1 MTSPDKV
8 ENRSRGL
15 SPEFLIVIAA
25 LLAMTAK
32 LYCAAHTIGTN
43 DTEYFFLFAAAIDR
57 IGPLAMYGASPLYN
71 HTPLIGEM
79 LVSLL
84 HVAQATKSSFPFW
97 LRLPGILA
105 DFLSVFALLWLRA
118 RTGKPPWWALAIFA
132 LSPVSFMIS
141 GFHGNVD
148 SVLVFFLLLAAC
160 AVVGGN
166 AWACGL
172 FLGLACNVK
181 VVPLILVPIFLAH
194 WWHRRQLWPCVI
206 SFGAILALGWGPGL
220 LFTPGPFIH
229 NVLSYSG
236 YWGEWGIT
244 LGLYST
250 GIAAFQPLGFI
261 GLTTAQRVIISLL
274 KILII
279 AGVLLLAWRKRR
291 GAPAEIFST
300 LTLAWVLFFAFAPGS
315 APQYL
320 VWFAPFLLVHSP
332 RWYAAVTAVCTI
344 FLLKF
349 YTVICHGFPWYLG
362 RSTLD
367 LVPVIRPWTTLPWIA
382 LAILLAASFR
392 EIFAAPRGE
401 TDDQSRGS
409 SPV

>member
-1 MTSPDKV
+1 MTSPDRI
-8 ENRSRGL
+8 ESRSPGG

-32 LYCAAHTIGTN
+32 LYCAARTIGTN
-43 DTEYFFLFAAAIDR
+43 DAEYFFLFAASIDH

-84 HVAQATKSSFPFW
+84 HVAQATHSSFFFW

-132 LSPVSFMIS
+132 MSPVSFMVS

-148 SVLVFFLLLAAC
+148 SLLVFFLLLAAC
-160 AVVGGN
+160 TVVDGNPWAGGI
-166 AWACGL
+166 

-181 VVPLILVPIFLAH
+181 VVPIILVPIFLSH
-194 WWHRRQLWPCVI
+194 WWHRRRLWPFAI
-206 SFGAILALGWGPGL
+206 SLAAAIALGWGPGL
-220 LFTPGPFIH
+220 WFTPGPFVH

-244 LGLYST
+244 SGLYST
-250 GIAAFQPLGFI
+250 GIAAFQPLGFM
-261 GLTTAQRVIISLL
+261 GLTTAERLIILLL
-274 KILII
+274 KTLII
-279 AGVLLLAWRKRR
+279 GGVLLLAWRKRE
-291 GAPAEIFST
+291 GAPANIFST
-300 LTLAWVLFFAFAPGS
+300 LTLAWMLFFVFAPGS

-332 RWYAAVTAVCTI
+332 RWYAVVTAACTV
-344 FLLKF
+344 FLLRF
-349 YTVICHGFPWYLG
+349 YTVICHGFPWNLG

-367 LVPVIRPWTTLPWIA
+367 LVPIIRPWTTLPWIA
-382 LAILLAASFR
+382 MAILLAASCR
-392 EIFAAPRGE
+392 EIFASPRSE
-401 TDDQSRGS
+401 TDGQMRC
-409 SPV
+409 